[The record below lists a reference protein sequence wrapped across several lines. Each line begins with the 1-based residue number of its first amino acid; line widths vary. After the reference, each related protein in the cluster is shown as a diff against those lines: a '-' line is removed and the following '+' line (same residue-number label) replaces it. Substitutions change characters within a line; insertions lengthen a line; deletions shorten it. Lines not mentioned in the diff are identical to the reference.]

1 MAGWRRK
8 DSMRT
13 KNKSEKWQ
21 IVRGL
26 ILVLR
31 GRWIASVL
39 GASELWIKVSGG
51 RMENVVSV
59 N

>member
-1 MAGWRRK
+1 
-8 DSMRT
+8 MRT

-31 GRWIASVL
+31 GMWMSVL

-51 RMENVVSV
+51 RMDNLVSV